1 MNCSSWLPE
10 WWCYVSVFWAFFTAD
25 CGDNAVTAAAMRA
38 IPAERWERLYDDTRK
53 FVKLHGRLAQVSI
66 RKRGLPDFV
75 ADLKPEGMSLFGT
88 PMLHMSGCMDNKVV
102 LLIDAVAR
110 DDGNP
115 TVSMIPGELQAP
127 EILWT
132 SPRH

>member
-1 MNCSSWLPE
+1 MVVLCKRILGILHGRLWRQRRNSCRHA
-10 WWCYVSVFWAFFTAD
+10 CNT
-25 CGDNAVTAAAMRA
+25 GRA
-38 IPAERWERLYDDTRK
+38 LERLYDDTRR